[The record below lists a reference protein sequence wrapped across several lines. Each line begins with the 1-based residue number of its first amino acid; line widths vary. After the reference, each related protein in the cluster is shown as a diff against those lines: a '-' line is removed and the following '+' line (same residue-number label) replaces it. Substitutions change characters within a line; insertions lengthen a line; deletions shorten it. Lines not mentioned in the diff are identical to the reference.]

1 VHNAN
6 ALNPNQSLRKGESN
20 VLYWAFVFLV
30 ISIVAAI
37 LGFGGI
43 AAGAAG
49 IAKLL
54 FGLFLIIFI
63 ALLIAGLAAG
73 RAITR

>member
-1 VHNAN
+1 MTITRRIEDAV
-6 ALNPNQSLRKGESN
+6 LGVCISGDLDSRCGLR
-20 VLYWAFVFLV
+20 LW
-30 ISIVAAI
+30 
-37 LGFGGI
+37 GI

>member
-1 VHNAN
+1 MHE
-6 ALNPNQSLRKGESN
+6 PESITTGKGESN

>member
-1 VHNAN
+1 MAQARTIREILLLGRDIAN
-6 ALNPNQSLRKGESN
+6 KNSEALM
-20 VLYWAFVFLV
+20 LYYALVFF
-30 ISIVAAI
+30 IIAIIAAI

-54 FGLFLIIFI
+54 FVVFLI
-63 ALLIAGLAAG
+63 LAIVTFLR
-73 RAITR
+73 RA